1 MGGKENYELLNKANL
16 IQMEKQIPQIKQFI
30 EAEEKNAPATDGVK
44 TPTTPDA
51 PATEPAKPEAI
62 KSDRPTVDLYI
73 MSYCPYGLQAQK
85 PFVLLM
91 DKFAKVTDMNIRFVP
106 YVMHGLKEAKENA
119 LQACIRDGQK
129 DKYVTYAKC
138 FVKEDGKGAECLKE
152 AKIDTKKLDNCVAA
166 LMEKEG
172 GNAKFENA
180 QPGQYPPFMI
190 DSEGAKAAKVE

>member
-30 EAEEKNAPATDGVK
+30 EAEEKNTPTTDAVKDPTAPATPEATTPTPEPVK
-44 TPTTPDA
+44 T
-51 PATEPAKPEAI
+51 EAK

-91 DKFAKVTDMNIRFVP
+91 DKFAKVADLNIRFVP

-119 LQACIRDGQK
+119 VQACIRNEQN
-129 DKYVTYAKC
+129 DKYVAYAKC
-138 FVKEDGKGAECLKE
+138 FVKEEGK
-152 AKIDTKKLDNCVAA
+152 
-166 LMEKEG
+166 
-172 GNAKFENA
+172 
-180 QPGQYPPFMI
+180 
-190 DSEGAKAAKVE
+190 